1 MSTPPKL
8 KIKLSRSNPDEYI
21 YNLEEAG
28 NVLDFSE
35 GVFIV
40 EGQWIHSYNQL
51 ANIVKQV
58 KFKDKDFIEI
68 DWIQVM
74 GGG

>member
-8 KIKLSRSNPDEYI
+8 KIKLPLSNPDEYI

-40 EGQWIHSYNQL
+40 EGQWIHSYNEL

-58 KFKDKDFIEI
+58 RFKDKDFIEI
-68 DWIQVM
+68 EWIQVM

>member
-8 KIKLSRSNPDEYI
+8 KIKLPRSNPDEYI
-21 YNLEEAG
+21 YTLEEAG

-35 GVFIV
+35 GVFTV
-40 EGQWIHSYNQL
+40 EGQWIHSYNEL
-51 ANIVKQV
+51 ANLVKQDR
-58 KFKDKDFIEI
+58 FKGKDFIEI
-68 DWIQVM
+68 EWIQMM